1 MPPVAVKGT
10 TGVTPA
16 LALDA
21 LPLTPPTLAVTV
33 KVYEVPLLNPV
44 TVNGEELPLAV
55 KFPGDDVAVY
65 ETVPPLP
72 AYAGTVNETVAC
84 PFPALADTDVGT
96 PGTLPDCEA
105 LDPRIGILLASYLFK
120 H

>member
-1 MPPVAVKGT
+1 M
-10 TGVTPA
+10 
-16 LALDA
+16 
-21 LPLTPPTLAVTV
+21 
-33 KVYEVPLLNPV
+33 
-44 TVNGEELPLAV
+44 

-96 PGTLPDCEA
+96 PGTLPDCDA
-105 LDPRIGILLASYLFK
+105 LLPMIGIY
-120 H
+120 